1 MPNIRVA
8 IVEDAASLRNS
19 LAALLKVSPGFECV
33 CACAT
38 AEEALRQIPCAKPE
52 VVLMDIHLPGRS
64 GIECVRELK
73 EQLPHAQFIMLTIES
88 EKKQVFDSLA
98 AGATGYLVKS
108 IKSENLLTAIQEA
121 HRGGS
126 PMSSRIAR
134 MLVQSFHRPGPRQP
148 SSEAL
153 TSREEE
159 VLSLIAKGC
168 RTKEVAGQLGISPL
182 TVETHIR
189 NIYEKFHVRSR
200 AGAVAQFLKGRG

>member
-1 MPNIRVA
+1 MKR
-8 IVEDAASLRNS
+8 
-19 LAALLKVSPGFECV
+19 
-33 CACAT
+33 
-38 AEEALRQIPCAKPE
+38 PE
-52 VVLMDIHLPGRS
+52 VDQF
-64 GIECVRELK
+64 ECVRELK

-88 EKKQVFDSLA
+88 ENQQVFDSLA